1 MSNFNVTAANEE
13 TREAWNANAAYWDER
28 MGEGNSFVNVL
39 CWPATH
45 ALLNIQP
52 GQRVLDIA
60 CGNGL
65 TARRLAALGAQ
76 VTAFDFAA
84 EMIALA
90 RQRGGNDHI
99 DYRVIDATDE
109 DSLLSLGEH
118 TFDAALCNM
127 ALFDMA
133 DVQPLFH
140 ALPHLLKSKGCFVF
154 SIIHPSFNNPH
165 IAKVAEEADIEGN
178 ITTTFSIKVFK
189 YKSASAAHGVAMRNQ
204 PRAQLYFHRPLEMM
218 LGYGFDNGFV
228 LDALREPAFPPGY
241 PAGNHPL
248 SWGGN
253 FSEFPPVLVARLRAN
268 NE

>member
-1 MSNFNVTAANEE
+1 MSNHDAAAVNEE
-13 TREAWNANAAYWDER
+13 TREAWNANAAFWDER
-28 MGEGNSFVNVL
+28 MGDGNSFVNVL
-39 CWPATH
+39 CWPAMH
-45 ALLNIQP
+45 ALLNIQA

-65 TARRLAALGAQ
+65 TSRRLAALGAQ
-76 VTAFDFAA
+76 VTSFDFAA

-90 RQRGGNDHI
+90 RQRGGEDRI
-99 DYRVIDATDE
+99 EYRVIDATDE
-109 DSLLSLGEH
+109 AALLALGEDSY
-118 TFDAALCNM
+118 DAALCNM

-133 DVQPLFH
+133 DVRPLFRT
-140 ALPHLLKSKGCFVF
+140 LPHLLKRGGSFVF

-178 ITTTFSIKVFK
+178 INTTYSIKVYK
-189 YKSASAAHGVAMRNQ
+189 YKSATTSHGVAMRNQ

-228 LDALREPAFPPGY
+228 LDELREPAFPPGY
-241 PAGNHPL
+241 PAGSHPL

-253 FSEFPPVLVARLRAN
+253 FSEFPPVLVARLRRL
-268 NE
+268 

>member
-1 MSNFNVTAANEE
+1 MSNFDVTAANDE
-13 TREAWNANAAYWDER
+13 TRETWNVNAAFWDER
-28 MGEGNSFVNVL
+28 MGEGNSFVNML
-39 CWPATH
+39 CWPAMQP
-45 ALLNIQP
+45 LLNIQA

-65 TARRLAALGAQ
+65 TSRRLAALGAQ

-90 RQRGGNDHI
+90 RQRGDDDRI
-99 DYRVIDATDE
+99 DYRVIDATNE
-109 DSLLSLGEH
+109 EALLALGEH

-133 DVQPLFH
+133 DVQPLFR
-140 ALPHLLKSKGCFVF
+140 ALPRLLKRGGCFVF

-178 ITTTFSIKVFK
+178 INTTYSIKVYK
-189 YKSASAAHGVAMRNQ
+189 YKSASAAHGVAMRDQ

-218 LGYGFDNGFV
+218 LGYGFDNGLV
-228 LDALREPAFPPGY
+228 LDARREPAFPPGY

-253 FSEFPPVLVARLRAN
+253 GSEFPSAMGPRCRGR
-268 NE
+268 